1 MRAQEM
7 ERLMTVA
14 GRLRPAQRETLLA
27 TLMSGWAR
35 CEALDLVQGRLGQTP
50 SCPKCVQGSEA
61 PPVVQ
66 RVVHEVQRPAL
77 VDEFTATSGTGSRCG
92 TRFLVRRGRFSPI

>member
-14 GRLRPAQRETLLA
+14 GRLTPAQRETLLA

-35 CEALDLVQGRLGQTP
+35 CEALDLGTPLARLRHRDKWLLQAQALDQGG
-50 SCPKCVQGSEA
+50 
-61 PPVVQ
+61 
-66 RVVHEVQRPAL
+66 
-77 VDEFTATSGTGSRCG
+77 
-92 TRFLVRRGRFSPI
+92 

>member
-7 ERLMTVA
+7 KRLMTVA
-14 GRLRPAQRETLLA
+14 GRLRLAQRQTLLA
-27 TLMSGWAR
+27 SLMSAWAR

-50 SCPKCVQGSEA
+50 SCPNCVQGSEA

-66 RVVHEVQRPAL
+66 RVGKSLRAPHTQK
-77 VDEFTATSGTGSRCG
+77 S
-92 TRFLVRRGRFSPI
+92 